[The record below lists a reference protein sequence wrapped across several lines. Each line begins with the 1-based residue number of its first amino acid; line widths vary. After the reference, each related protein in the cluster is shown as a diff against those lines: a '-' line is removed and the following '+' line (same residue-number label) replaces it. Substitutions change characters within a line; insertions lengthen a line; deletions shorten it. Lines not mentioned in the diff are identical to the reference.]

1 MKICTKCNSEQP
13 LSEFYKRSNTKS
25 GLHSW
30 CKSCIKEI
38 KSWKTYQRKYSIKKR
53 YGLSLDDYEAMFEA
67 QEGKCKICKTESLV
81 LAIDHCHSTGKIRG
95 LLCDR
100 CNHGLGHFKD
110 DINLLIKA
118 IEYLNTTEKA

>member
-1 MKICTKCNSEQP
+1 MTMRQCLK
-13 LSEFYKRSNTKS
+13 L
-25 GLHSW
+25 
-30 CKSCIKEI
+30 
-38 KSWKTYQRKYSIKKR
+38 KKVNAR
-53 YGLSLDDYEAMFEA
+53 F
-67 QEGKCKICKTESLV
+67 CKTESLV

-118 IEYLNTTEKA
+118 IEYLNTTEKT